1 MKIRNLYPDESELIR
16 NASRHNRR
24 AQEALYQKY
33 APKMLSVCRY
43 YIRDM
48 QHAEDVLMEGF
59 LKAFTRLHQLT
70 DLNKFPGWLRKI
82 MVNESLHFLRSKN
95 QLIFLEEEK
104 TSKTQEIQAPQ
115 MDFSAEEVQ
124 QWIDQLPEAQ
134 KVIFILYAI
143 EGYSHKEIGAQLNI
157 PLGTSKGYLSRAR
170 RTLQEKLKTHYLKK
184 NERA

>member
-1 MKIRNLYPDESELIR
+1 
-16 NASRHNRR
+16 
-24 AQEALYQKY
+24 
-33 APKMLSVCRY
+33 MLSVCRY

-104 TSKTQEIQAPQ
+104 ASKTQEIQAPQ
-115 MDFSAEEVQ
+115 LDFSVEEVQ
-124 QWIDQLPEAQ
+124 QWIDQLPEADLSPLFKNQ
-134 KVIFILYAI
+134 PYL
-143 EGYSHKEIGAQLNI
+143 QNNI
-157 PLGTSKGYLSRAR
+157 SLGVRFDID
-170 RTLQEKLKTHYLKK
+170 
-184 NERA
+184 

>member
-1 MKIRNLYPDESELIR
+1 L
-16 NASRHNRR
+16 
-24 AQEALYQKY
+24 
-33 APKMLSVCRY
+33 
-43 YIRDM
+43 
-48 QHAEDVLMEGF
+48 QHAEDVLMDGF

-70 DLNKFPGWLRKI
+70 DLNKFPGW
-82 MVNESLHFLRSKN
+82 LHFLRSKN

-115 MDFSAEEVQ
+115 LDFSAEEVQ

-170 RTLQEKLKTHYLKK
+170 KTLQEKLKTHYLKK

>member
-43 YIRDM
+43 YIRDL
-48 QHAEDVLMEGF
+48 QHAEDVLMNGF
-59 LKAFTRLHQLT
+59 LKAFTRLNQLSEVK
-70 DLNKFPGWLRKI
+70 KFEGWLRKI
-82 MVNESLHFLRSKN
+82 MVNESLGFLRPKN
-95 QLIFLEEEK
+95 QLIFLEEDYA
-104 TSKTQEIQAPQ
+104 SIAQEIQAPQ
-115 MDFSAEEVQ
+115 LDFSVEEVQ
-124 QWIDQLPEAQ
+124 QWIDQLPESQ

-170 RTLQEKLKTHYLKK
+170 KTLQEKLKTHYFKK